1 MPGKEA
7 DLPVSV
13 QVRLGFADSSI
24 FGRISSVC
32 SVPDHRRM
40 VLSCASSAHGLIVC
54 IFSAWSYISCAS
66 SAHGLI
72 VCIFSGEHSVFISH
86 TFFCHSI
93 NNEIVSFFSFRCM
106 FISSKLLSTC

>member
-24 FGRISSVC
+24 FGTISSVC

-54 IFSAWSYISCAS
+54 IFS
-66 SAHGLI
+66 
-72 VCIFSGEHSVFISH
+72 GEHSVFISH
-86 TFFCHSI
+86 TFFWHSI